1 MTLTI
6 LTTFDLERYQKE
18 TDMKTLTKL
27 TFIASTLYAMTA
39 LAQEPGHLNVQ
50 TVVQKEEV
58 TVNDSGETERNLVS
72 ADTVVPGDDVVYT
85 ITFTNISSEA
95 AENIVITNP
104 ISENLTYVQGSAFGP
119 GTVIEF
125 SVDNGKSFAPPEKLL
140 VATNGD
146 SRPAQAEDFTH
157 VRWTMQN
164 ELRAGAQGTARFKAR
179 LN

>member
-1 MTLTI
+1 
-6 LTTFDLERYQKE
+6 
-18 TDMKTLTKL
+18 MKTLLKMTL
-27 TFIASTLYAMTA
+27 IAATFFTMTA
-39 LAQEPGHLNVQ
+39 IAQEGHLNVR

-58 TVNDSGETERNLVS
+58 TVTDAGETERTLVP

-85 ITFTNISSEA
+85 ITFTNVSDESA
-95 AENIVITNP
+95 DNIVITNP

-125 SVDNGKSFAPPEKLL
+125 SVDNGQSFAEPSALM
-140 VATNGD
+140 VGTNGEQ
-146 SRPAQAEDFTH
+146 RPADVGDFTH

-164 ELRAGAQGTARFKAR
+164 ELQAGAQGMARFKAR

>member
-1 MTLTI
+1 
-6 LTTFDLERYQKE
+6 
-18 TDMKTLTKL
+18 MKTLTKL
-27 TFIASTLYAMTA
+27 TMIAATFFAMSA
-39 LAQEPGHLNVQ
+39 LAQEPGHLNVR

-58 TVNDSGETERNLVS
+58 TVTDSGETERNLVP

-85 ITFTNISSEA
+85 ITFTNISNQSA
-95 AENIVITNP
+95 DNIVITNP
-104 ISENLTYVQGSAFGP
+104 ISESLTYVQGSAFGP

-140 VATNGD
+140 VSSDGE
-146 SRPAQAEDFTH
+146 SRPARAEDFTH

-164 ELRAGAQGTARFKAR
+164 ELEAGAQGLARFKAR